1 MTSILIV
8 ESNTPDIVAAGKS
21 AANGFICSLAGIAPE
36 AALTVVAPYAG
47 DVPDSA
53 LDRIDGVIFTGAGV
67 NWSTAAP
74 EAAPLR
80 AFMERVFA
88 RGLPAYGSC
97 NGLQLAAVVLG
108 GDVGA
113 SPNGFEVG
121 LARDTTLTEAGRSH
135 PMMAGRKDGFAVP
148 CIHRD
153 EVQRLPQGAVLLA
166 GNAHSPVQAMAYE
179 QGDICF
185 WGVQYHPELTALD
198 IARYLRMKDGFFPG
212 EDALISDLDSAPTDE
227 AAASRIGTTC
237 AGLAAP
243 QRTLELANWMAMVE
257 GRKA

>member
-21 AANGFICSLAGIAPE
+21 AANGFICSLAGVAPE
-36 AALTVVAPYAG
+36 TTLTIVAPYAG
-47 DVPDSA
+47 EVPESA
-53 LDRIDGVIFTGAGV
+53 LDGIDGVIFTGAGV

-88 RGLPAYGSC
+88 RGLPTYGSC

-108 GDVGA
+108 GNVGA
-113 SPNGFEVG
+113 SPNGFELG
-121 LARDTTLTEAGRSH
+121 LARDTTLTEAGRKH

-153 EVQRLPQGAVLLA
+153 EVRRLPEGAVLLA
-166 GNAHSPVQAMAYE
+166 DNAHSPVQAMAYE
-179 QGDICF
+179 QGDTCF

-198 IARYLRMKDGFFPG
+198 IANYLRTKDGFFPG
-212 EDALISDLDSAPTDE
+212 EDALIADLDNASVDE
-227 AAASRIGTTC
+227 AAAARLGTNC
-237 AGLAAP
+237 AGLALSE
-243 QRTLELANWMAMVE
+243 RTLELANWVTMVQSRA
-257 GRKA
+257 G